1 MEWQTFWQVVILMLL
16 GTLCVVAAAGAIKG
30 GKR

>member
-16 GTLCVVAAAGAIKG
+16 ATICGVTLIGTWRKP
-30 GKR
+30 